1 VPFVRKLQVAL
12 SPYYKLGLSVDRGIS
27 SGYNLKNRFETRK
40 KMLKK
45 ILLSLFIF
53 AAFITL
59 VSAQGNF
66 IYLLKV
72 DGVINPASAG
82 YIIKGIEKA
91 EQEGAS
97 CLVIEMDTPGGLMES
112 MRSIV
117 KRILTA
123 QVPIIVYVAP
133 SGSRAGSAGVFIT
146 LAAHIGAMA
155 PGTNIGAAHP
165 VQMGEKEMNKE
176 MEEKILND
184 TVAYIRTIA
193 KQRGKNEQWAEK
205 AVRES
210 VSAKEDEA
218 LKLGIIDLV
227 SPNLEDLVS
236 KVDGRRIELSSGNV
250 VTLKVKGLDIKTFKM
265 SFRHQFLSIISN
277 PSIAYILLMLGFYG
291 LLYELANPGA
301 ILPGVIGGICLILA
315 FFAFQM
321 LPVNYAGVALI
332 LLGVILFIAE
342 VKITSYGML
351 SVAGVISLLLGSI
364 MLIDS
369 PAEFLRI
376 SFVNVI
382 LPVVLVTA
390 AFFLFALIM
399 IVRAHRRRPTT
410 GREGLVGGLG
420 VAKTDLKP
428 EGVVEIRGELWN
440 AEAEETIKAGE
451 KIQVETIEGMKV
463 KVKKI

>member
-1 VPFVRKLQVAL
+1 
-12 SPYYKLGLSVDRGIS
+12 
-27 SGYNLKNRFETRK
+27 
-40 KMLKK
+40 MLKK
-45 ILLSLFIF
+45 ILLPLIIIVALSAI
-53 AAFITL
+53 
-59 VSAQGNF
+59 VSAQGDF

-72 DGVINPASAG
+72 DGIINPASAG
-82 YIIKGIEKA
+82 YIVKGIDRA

-97 CLVIEMDTPGGLMES
+97 CLVIQLDTPGGLMES

-117 KRILTA
+117 KRILSA
-123 QVPIIVYVAP
+123 QVPVIVYVAP

-146 LAAHIGAMA
+146 LAAHIAAMA

-165 VQMGEKEMNKE
+165 VQMGEKEIGKE

-184 TVAYIRTIA
+184 TVAYIKTIA
-193 KQRGKNEQWAEK
+193 KQRGRNEQWAEQ

-210 VSAKEDEA
+210 VSVHEDEA
-218 LKLGIIDLV
+218 LKLGVIDLV
-227 SPNLEDLVS
+227 SPSLEDLLS
-236 KVDGRRIELSSGNV
+236 RVDGREVEISSGKV
-250 VTLKVKGLDIKTFKM
+250 IPLKVKGLEVKNINM
-265 SFRHQFLSIISN
+265 SFRDQLLSIISN

-321 LPVNYAGVALI
+321 LPINYAGVALI
-332 LLGVILFIAE
+332 LLGIILFIAE

-376 SFVNVI
+376 SFIKVV
-382 LPVVLVTA
+382 LPVVSVSA

-399 IVRAHRRRPTT
+399 VVRAHRRRPTT
-410 GREGLVGGLG
+410 GREGLVGGKG
-420 VAKTDLKP
+420 VATTDLKP

-440 AEAEETIKAGE
+440 AVAGETIKAGE
-451 KIQVETIEGMKV
+451 KIQVKEMEGMKV
-463 KVKKI
+463 KVIKI

>member
-1 VPFVRKLQVAL
+1 M
-12 SPYYKLGLSVDRGIS
+12 S
-27 SGYNLKNRFETRK
+27 
-40 KMLKK
+40 KK

-53 AAFITL
+53 AACITF
-59 VSAQGNF
+59 STAQGNV
-66 IYLLKV
+66 IYLLEV
-72 DGVINPASAG
+72 DGIINPATAG

-97 CLVIEMDTPGGLMES
+97 CLVIQMDTPGGLMES
-112 MRSIV
+112 MRIIV

-123 QVPIIVYVAP
+123 QIPIIVYVAP

-165 VQMGEKEMNKE
+165 VQMGEKTDET
-176 MEEKILND
+176 MEAKILND
-184 TVAYIRTIA
+184 SVAYIRTIA
-193 KQRGKNEQWAEK
+193 KQRGKNEEWAEK
-205 AVRES
+205 AVTES
-210 VSAKEDEA
+210 VSAQEDEA
-218 LKLGIIDLV
+218 LELGVIDLV
-227 SPNLEDLVS
+227 SPSLEDLLS
-236 KVDGRRIELSSGNV
+236 RVDGREVKISPGKV
-250 VTLKVKGLDIKTFKM
+250 IALKVKGVEVKDINM
-265 SFRHQFLSIISN
+265 SFRDQLLSIISN

-321 LPVNYAGVALI
+321 LPINYAGVALI
-332 LLGVILFIAE
+332 LLGIILFIAE

-369 PAEFLRI
+369 PADFLRI
-376 SFVNVI
+376 SFIKVV
-382 LPVVLVTA
+382 LPVVSVSA
-390 AFFLFALIM
+390 AFFLFALVM
-399 IVRAHRRRPTT
+399 VVRAHRRRPTT
-410 GREGLVGGLG
+410 GKEGLVGGKG

-440 AEAEETIKAGE
+440 AVAEDTIKSGE
-451 KIQVETIEGMKV
+451 KIQVKEVEGMMV
-463 KVKKI
+463 KVIKI

>member
-1 VPFVRKLQVAL
+1 
-12 SPYYKLGLSVDRGIS
+12 
-27 SGYNLKNRFETRK
+27 
-40 KMLKK
+40 MLKK
-45 ILLSLFIF
+45 IILSLFMV
-53 AAFITL
+53 AAFIS
-59 VSAQGNF
+59 VISAQSDF

-72 DGVINPASAG
+72 DGIINPASAG
-82 YIIKGIEKA
+82 HIVKGIDKA
-91 EQEGAS
+91 EQEGAA
-97 CLVIEMDTPGGLMES
+97 CLVIQMDTPGGLMES
-112 MRSIV
+112 MRTIV

-123 QVPIIVYVAP
+123 RVPIIVYVAP

-146 LAAHIGAMA
+146 LAAHIAAMA

-165 VQMGEKEMNKE
+165 VQMGEKKISKE
-176 MEEKILND
+176 MEAKILND
-184 TVAYIRTIA
+184 TVAYVKNLA
-193 KQRGKNEQWAEK
+193 KQRGRNEQWAEK

-210 VSAKEDEA
+210 VSAQEDEA
-218 LKLGIIDLV
+218 LQLGVIDLV
-227 SPNLEDLVS
+227 SPNLEDLLS
-236 KVDGRRIELSSGNV
+236 RVDGRQVEISSGKV
-250 VTLKVKGLDIKTFKM
+250 IALKVKGVEVRNINM

-301 ILPGVIGGICLILA
+301 IFPGVIGGICLILA

-321 LPVNYAGVALI
+321 LPINYAGVALI

-376 SFVNVI
+376 SFIKVI
-382 LPVVLVTA
+382 LPVVSVSA
-390 AFFLFALIM
+390 AFFLFAFIM
-399 IVRAHRRRPTT
+399 VVRAHRRRPTT
-410 GREGLVGGLG
+410 GREGLVGGRG

-440 AEAEETIKAGE
+440 AVAEETIKAGE
-451 KIQVETIEGMKV
+451 KIQVEDVERMQV

>member
-1 VPFVRKLQVAL
+1 
-12 SPYYKLGLSVDRGIS
+12 
-27 SGYNLKNRFETRK
+27 
-40 KMLKK
+40 MLKK
-45 ILLSLFIF
+45 IFLSLSIFI
-53 AAFITL
+53 AVIS
-59 VSAQGNF
+59 VISAQSDF

-72 DGVINPASAG
+72 DGIINPASAG
-82 YIIKGIEKA
+82 HIVKGIDKA
-91 EQEGAS
+91 EQDGAL
-97 CLVIEMDTPGGLMES
+97 CLVIQMDTPGGLMES

-146 LAAHIGAMA
+146 LAAHIAAMA

-165 VQMGEKEMNKE
+165 VQMGEKEISKE

-184 TVAYIRTIA
+184 TVAYIKTIA

-210 VSAKEDEA
+210 VSAQEDEA
-218 LKLGIIDLV
+218 LKLGVIDLV
-227 SPNLEDLVS
+227 SPSLEDLLS
-236 KVDGRRIELSSGNV
+236 RVDGREVEISSGKV
-250 VTLKVKGLDIKTFKM
+250 IALKVKGVEVKDIKM
-265 SFRHQFLSIISN
+265 SFRHQLLSIISN

-291 LLYELANPGA
+291 LLYELANPGV

-321 LPVNYAGVALI
+321 LPINYAGAALI
-332 LLGVILFIAE
+332 LLGIILFIAE

-376 SFVNVI
+376 SFVKVV
-382 LPVVLVTA
+382 LPVVLVSA
-390 AFFLFALIM
+390 AFFLFALTMVI
-399 IVRAHRRRPTT
+399 RAHRRRPTT
-410 GREGLVGGLG
+410 GREGLIGGRG
-420 VAKTDLKP
+420 VATTDLKP

-440 AEAEETIKAGE
+440 AVAEETIKAGDKIEIE
-451 KIQVETIEGMKV
+451 KIDGMKV
-463 KVKKI
+463 TVKKI

>member
-1 VPFVRKLQVAL
+1 
-12 SPYYKLGLSVDRGIS
+12 
-27 SGYNLKNRFETRK
+27 
-40 KMLKK
+40 MLKK
-45 ILLSLFIF
+45 IFLSLSIFI
-53 AAFITL
+53 ALISAI
-59 VSAQGNF
+59 SAQSEF

-72 DGVINPASAG
+72 DGIINPASAG
-82 YIIKGIEKA
+82 HIVKGIDKA
-91 EQEGAS
+91 EQDGAL
-97 CLVIEMDTPGGLMES
+97 CLVIQMDTPGGLMES

-117 KRILTA
+117 KRILSA

-146 LAAHIGAMA
+146 LAAHIAAMA

-165 VQMGEKEMNKE
+165 VQMGEKEISKE

-184 TVAYIRTIA
+184 TVAYIKTIA

-205 AVRES
+205 AVRKS
-210 VSAKEDEA
+210 VSIEEDEA
-218 LKLGIIDLV
+218 LKLGVIDLV
-227 SPNLEDLVS
+227 SPSLEDLLS
-236 KVDGRRIELSSGNV
+236 RVDGREVEISSGKFIA
-250 VTLKVKGLDIKTFKM
+250 LKVKGVEVKDIKM
-265 SFRHQFLSIISN
+265 SFRHQLLSIISN

-301 ILPGVIGGICLILA
+301 IFPGVIGGICLILA

-321 LPVNYAGVALI
+321 LPINYAGAALI
-332 LLGVILFIAE
+332 LLGIILFIAE

-376 SFVNVI
+376 SFIRVV
-382 LPVVLVTA
+382 LPVVMVSA
-390 AFFLFALIM
+390 AFFLFALTMVI
-399 IVRAHRRRPTT
+399 RAHRRRPTT
-410 GREGLVGGLG
+410 GREGLIGGRG
-420 VAKTDLKP
+420 VATTDLKP

-440 AEAEETIKAGE
+440 AVAEEEIKAGE
-451 KIQVETIEGMKV
+451 KIQVQETDGMKV

>member
-1 VPFVRKLQVAL
+1 MV
-12 SPYYKLGLSVDRGIS
+12 
-27 SGYNLKNRFETRK
+27 
-40 KMLKK
+40 
-45 ILLSLFIF
+45 
-53 AAFITL
+53 AAFIS
-59 VSAQGNF
+59 VISAQSDF

-72 DGVINPASAG
+72 DGIINPASAG
-82 YIIKGIEKA
+82 HIVKGIDKA

-97 CLVIEMDTPGGLMES
+97 CLVIQMDTPGGLMES
-112 MRSIV
+112 MRTIV

-123 QVPIIVYVAP
+123 RVPIIVYVAP

-146 LAAHIGAMA
+146 LAAHIAAMA

-165 VQMGEKEMNKE
+165 VQMGEKKISKE
-176 MEEKILND
+176 MEAKILND
-184 TVAYIRTIA
+184 TVAYVKNLA
-193 KQRGKNEQWAEK
+193 KQRGRNEQWAEK

-210 VSAKEDEA
+210 VSAQEDEA
-218 LKLGIIDLV
+218 LQLGVIDLV
-227 SPNLEDLVS
+227 SPNLEDLLS
-236 KVDGRRIELSSGNV
+236 RVDGRQVEIASGKV
-250 VTLKVKGLDIKTFKM
+250 IALKVKGVEVKNINM
-265 SFRHQFLSIISN
+265 SFRHQLLSIISN

-291 LLYELANPGA
+291 LLYELANPGV

-321 LPVNYAGVALI
+321 LPINYAGAALI

-369 PAEFLRI
+369 PAEFLKI
-376 SFVNVI
+376 SFIKVI
-382 LPVVLVTA
+382 LPVVSVSA

-410 GREGLVGGLG
+410 GREGLVGGRG
-420 VAKTDLKP
+420 VATTDLKP

-440 AEAEETIKAGE
+440 AVADEAIKAGE
-451 KIQVETIEGMKV
+451 KIQVEHIDGMQV
-463 KVKKI
+463 TVKKI